1 VTTLRRRQILLTLAL
16 AALPAWAAA
25 GCAGN
30 RARERALLSEH
41 RVEEVL
47 ADVAAG
53 VYRGTHADPHPL
65 AWEDIPALL
74 ALSDR
79 TDRIAR
85 PVNSDS
91 SILPPR
97 SEARLEVGTI
107 ALYLV
112 EGIRR
117 GEKFPTL
124 TILRGRASDK
134 DLPRRAAAYW
144 GWWDAVSKMPRSDA
158 RKVDPLRGTGLSW
171 P

>member
-1 VTTLRRRQILLTLAL
+1 MPVGPAQFLLGVLACL
-16 AALPAWAAA
+16 LA
-25 GCAGN
+25 GCA
-30 RARERALLSEH
+30 AVTTTREERLLSEH
-41 RVEEVL
+41 RVQEVL

-53 VYRGTHADPHPL
+53 VYRGTHEDRHPL
-65 AWEDIPALL
+65 RWEDIPTLL

-91 SILPPR
+91 TILLTR
-97 SEARLEVGTI
+97 AEARLEVGTI

-117 GEKFPTL
+117 NEKFPTL
-124 TILRGRASDK
+124 TILRGKARDE

-144 GWWDAVSKMPRSDA
+144 GWWDAVSKLPRGEA

>member
-1 VTTLRRRQILLTLAL
+1 MPRGRPLLVLLAL
-16 AALPAWAAA
+16 LACGPA
-25 GCAGN
+25 GCGGV
-30 RARERALLSEH
+30 RPREGDLLSEH
-41 RVEEVL
+41 RVQEVL

-53 VYRGTHADPHPL
+53 VYRGSHDDPHPL
-65 AWEDIPALL
+65 GWADIPTLL

-85 PVNSDS
+85 PVNSKS
-91 SILPPR
+91 SILLPR

-124 TILRGRASDK
+124 TILRGHASDE

-144 GWWDAVSKMPRSDA
+144 GWWDAVSRLRPSEA
-158 RKVDPLRGTGLSW
+158 RKIDPLRGTGLSW

>member
-1 VTTLRRRQILLTLAL
+1 MSPPARLLLSLLLLAAL
-16 AALPAWAAA
+16 AACAAVE
-25 GCAGN
+25 GKP
-30 RARERALLSEH
+30 EKQVLSEH
-41 RVEEVL
+41 RVQEVL

-53 VYRGTHADPHPL
+53 VYRGTHEDPHPL
-65 AWEDIPALL
+65 KWEDIPALL

-91 SILPPR
+91 SLLLPR

-117 GEKFPTL
+117 DEKFPTL
-124 TILRGRASDK
+124 TILRGHPSDEN
-134 DLPRRAAAYW
+134 LPRRAAAYW
-144 GWWDAVSKMPRSDA
+144 GWWDAVSNLQPAVA

>member
-1 VTTLRRRQILLTLAL
+1 MPPGAARILLPLLLAGAL
-16 AALPAWAAA
+16 AACEAVTTS
-25 GCAGN
+25 
-30 RARERALLSEH
+30 AREKELLSEH
-41 RVEEVL
+41 RVQEVL

-53 VYRGTHADPHPL
+53 VYRGTHEDPHPL
-65 AWEDIPALL
+65 RWADIPTLL

-91 SILPPR
+91 SLLLPR
-97 SEARLEVGTI
+97 AEARLEVGTI

-124 TILRGRASDK
+124 TILRGHPRDEN
-134 DLPRRAAAYW
+134 LPRRAAAYW
-144 GWWDAVSKMPRSDA
+144 GWWDAVSKLPPSVA

>member
-1 VTTLRRRQILLTLAL
+1 MPRGRLLAL
-16 AALPAWAAA
+16 LLALLACGQA
-25 GCAGN
+25 GCGGA
-30 RARERALLSEH
+30 RAREADLLSEH

-47 ADVAAG
+47 KDVAAG
-53 VYRGTHADPHPL
+53 VYRGTHKDPPPL
-65 AWEDIPALL
+65 GWADIPTLL

-91 SILPPR
+91 TILLPR

-112 EGIRR
+112 EAIRR

-124 TILRGRASDK
+124 TILRGHPSDEN
-134 DLPRRAAAYW
+134 LARRAAAYW
-144 GWWDAVSKMPRSDA
+144 GWWDAVSSLRPSEA
-158 RKVDPLRGTGLSW
+158 RKVDPLKGTGLSW

>member
-1 VTTLRRRQILLTLAL
+1 MPGGAAQILLKAAL
-16 AALPAWAAA
+16 ACLLA
-25 GCAGN
+25 GCA
-30 RARERALLSEH
+30 ATMSSREQKLLSER

-53 VYRGTHADPHPL
+53 VYRGSHEDPHPL
-65 AWEDIPALL
+65 RWEDIPTLL

-85 PVNSDS
+85 PVCSDS
-91 SILPPR
+91 LILLTR
-97 SEARLEVGTI
+97 AEARLEVGTI

-124 TILRGRASDK
+124 TILRGKARDD

-144 GWWDAVSKMPRSDA
+144 GWWDAVSKLPRSEA

>member
-1 VTTLRRRQILLTLAL
+1 MPSPAAQLLLPALLSAAL
-16 AALPAWAAA
+16 AGCGVLPSKHEAQ
-25 GCAGN
+25 
-30 RARERALLSEH
+30 LISEH
-41 RVEEVL
+41 RVQEVL

-53 VYRGTHADPHPL
+53 VYRGTQEDPHPL
-65 AWEDIPALL
+65 EWEDIPALL

-91 SILPPR
+91 SLLLPR

-124 TILRGRASDK
+124 TILRGHPSDE

-144 GWWDAVSKMPRSDA
+144 GWWDAVSNLQPAVA